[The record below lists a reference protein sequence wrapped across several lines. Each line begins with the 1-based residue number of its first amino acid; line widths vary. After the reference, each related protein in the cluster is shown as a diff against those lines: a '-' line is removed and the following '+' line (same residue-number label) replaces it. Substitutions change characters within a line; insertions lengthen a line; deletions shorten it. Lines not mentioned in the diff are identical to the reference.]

1 MLKAPTSAA
10 QTKACACTP
19 RAERDLAKKEGR
31 PGFGSSA
38 EAGAAG
44 PGHRGPTL
52 AADPRG
58 QDSHGRAQQVLNLAA
73 EDSLESAET
82 A

>member
-44 PGHRGPTL
+44 PGHRGST
-52 AADPRG
+52 ATVDPRG
-58 QDSHGRAQQVLNLAA
+58 HADNYRWRDG
-73 EDSLESAET
+73 
-82 A
+82 